1 MNYSRYLRQFIESDL
16 KSKMVFIGGPRQ
28 IGKTT
33 LALSFLQPKNKNSSA
48 YLNWDIIKHQ
58 KSIRTL
64 EIPSDHPLIVF
75 DEIHKFSKWKT
86 LLKGFYDAYVPEINC
101 IVTGSARLNVFKKGG
116 DSLLGRYHYF
126 RMHPLSPFE
135 INKNFQMSDLQGLL
149 KFGGFP
155 DPFSR
160 AEERFLR
167 RWQKDR
173 SERLVQEDLRDL
185 GRVKD
190 LTLIEML
197 MEALPSRVGSPLS
210 IQSLRED
217 LQVAHESVQRWIE
230 ILEYLYLVY
239 RIPPFGSPK
248 IRAVK
253 KEQKLYFWDWTSVEN
268 SGPRFENFVANQ
280 LLRYCHYQEDVEGYK
295 MELRFIRD
303 IDGREIDFVI
313 LQDKKPLFAVECK
326 TGENQLSS
334 HISYFKNRTNIPR
347 FYQVHLGKKHFGHP
361 EKEGQMIPIDLFIKE
376 ILKL

>member
-33 LALSFLQPKNKNSSA
+33 LALGFLQPKNKNSSA

-173 SERLVQEDLRDL
+173 SERLVQE
-185 GRVKD
+185 G
-190 LTLIEML
+190 
-197 MEALPSRVGSPLS
+197 
-210 IQSLRED
+210 

-230 ILEYLYLVY
+230 ILEYHYLVY

-268 SGPRFENFVANQ
+268 SAPRFENFVASQ

-326 TGENQLSS
+326 TGENHLSS